1 MRSMAKAYTSTYIR
15 RQRIGRDP
23 KPFDPQAVEFRLFL
37 MIHLSNINHAYGKQV
52 LFEDLSFSINKGER
66 VGLVGRNGHGKSTL
80 IAMMMGDAEPDSGTI
95 TKPKGYK
102 IGHLSQHLKFTKPSV
117 LEECS
122 LGLPEGE
129 EYNTWMVEAVL
140 FGLGFKEEDMER
152 SPEEFSGGYQ
162 IRMNLAKL
170 LVSQPDMLMLDEPN
184 NYLDIVT
191 IRWLEEFL
199 RQWEGEIV
207 LITHDRGFM
216 DSVVTHTVAIHRQ
229 KAIKVQGD
237 TDKLYSQINQ
247 AEEIYEKTRLNE
259 EKKRKQEEVFI
270 AKFKAKASF
279 ASRAQSRVKK
289 LEKQGEM
296 KKLDKIEDLELY
308 FNSASFAAKEMLSV
322 EDMNFSYSD
331 KPPYL
336 IQDFSLSIEPG
347 DRICIIGKN
356 GKGKSTL
363 LKLLA
368 GELTPT
374 SGKLSKHPA
383 LLEGYFGQ
391 TNKLNLNENNTV
403 SDEIRSADPN
413 CTEAKAR
420 TISGGLMFSGELALK
435 KVKVLSGGEKSR
447 VLLGKILVAPANIL
461 YLDEPTNHLDMQS
474 CDALIE
480 AVDNFDGSVVMVT
493 HDESHIR
500 AVADKLIVFDNDEV
514 FLYRGTYDEFLADR
528 GWSNEK

>member
-1 MRSMAKAYTSTYIR
+1 
-15 RQRIGRDP
+15 
-23 KPFDPQAVEFRLFL
+23 
-37 MIHLSNINHAYGKQV
+37 MIHLSNISHSFGKQN
-52 LFEDLSFSINKGER
+52 LFDELSFSINRGEK

-80 IAMMMGDAEPDSGTI
+80 ISMIMGDQEPDSGTI
-95 TKPKGYK
+95 TRPKGYK
-102 IGHLSQHLKFTKPSV
+102 IGHLNQHLKFTKPTV

-129 EYNTWMVEAVL
+129 EYNTWLVEKVL
-140 FGLGFKEEDMER
+140 FGLGFVEADMDR
-152 SPEEFSGGYQ
+152 DPQEFSGGYQ

-170 LVSQPDMLMLDEPN
+170 LVSAPDMLMLDEPN

-199 RQWEGEIV
+199 REWEGEIV

-216 DSVVTHTVAIHRQ
+216 DSIVTHTVSIHRS

-237 TDKLYSQINQ
+237 TDKLYEQINQ
-247 AEEIYEKTRLNE
+247 SEEIYEKTRLNE

-296 KKLDKIEDLELY
+296 KKLEKIEDLELY
-308 FNSASFAAKEMLSV
+308 FNSATFSAKEM
-322 EDMNFSYSD
+322 MNCENISFSYSG
-331 KPPYL
+331 KEPFL
-336 IQDFSLSIEPG
+336 IEDFSLSIGPN

-363 LKLLA
+363 LKLMA
-368 GELTPT
+368 GELQAN
-374 SGKLSKHPA
+374 SGKVNKHPS

-391 TNKLNLNENNTV
+391 TNKINLNDNNTV
-403 SDEIRSADPN
+403 AEEIKSADPS

-420 TISGGLMFSGELALK
+420 TIAGGLMFSDELALK

-447 VLLGKILVAPANIL
+447 VLLGKILVSPSHIL

-480 AVDNFDGSVVMVT
+480 AIDNFDGSVIMVT

-500 AVADKLIVFDNDEV
+500 AVANKLIIFDNDTISIYPGGYDD
-514 FLYRGTYDEFLADR
+514 FLSDI
-528 GWSNEK
+528 GWSDESK

>member
-1 MRSMAKAYTSTYIR
+1 
-15 RQRIGRDP
+15 
-23 KPFDPQAVEFRLFL
+23 
-37 MIHLSNINHAYGKQV
+37 MIHLSNVQHSFGKQT
-52 LFEDLSFSINKGER
+52 LFEDLSFSINRGEK

-80 IAMMMGDAEPDSGTI
+80 ISMIMGDQSPDSGTI
-95 TKPKGYK
+95 TRPKGYK
-102 IGHLSQHLKFTKPSV
+102 IGHLNQHLKFSQPTV

-129 EYNTWMVEAVL
+129 EYNTWLVEKVL
-140 FGLGFKEEDMER
+140 FGLGFRETDMER
-152 SPEEFSGGYQ
+152 NPSEFSGGFQ

-170 LVSQPDMLMLDEPN
+170 LVSSPDMLMLDEPN

-191 IRWLEEFL
+191 IRWLEKFL
-199 RQWEGEIV
+199 QEWEGEIV

-216 DSVVTHTVAIHRQ
+216 DTIVTHTVAIHR
-229 KAIKVQGD
+229 KRAIKVAGD
-237 TDKLYSQINQ
+237 TDKLYSQIQ
-247 AEEIYEKTRLNE
+247 QSEEIYEKTRLNE
-259 EKKRKQEEVFI
+259 AKKRKQEEIFI

-296 KKLDKIEDLELY
+296 KQLEKIEDLELY
-308 FNSASFAAKEMLSV
+308 FNSAGFSAKEMLAC
-322 EDMNFSYSD
+322 EEINFSYSPESPKLID
-331 KPPYL
+331 K
-336 IQDFSLSIEPG
+336 FSLSIG
-347 DRICIIGKN
+347 SQDRICIIGKN

-374 SGKLSKHPA
+374 EGKVSKHPS
-383 LLEGYFGQ
+383 LKEGYFGQ
-391 TNKLNLNENNTV
+391 TNKLNLNEENTV
-403 SDEIRSADPN
+403 VEEIKSADPH

-420 TISGGLMFSGELALK
+420 TIAGGLMFSDDLALK
-435 KVKVLSGGEKSR
+435 KIKVLSGGEKSR
-447 VLLGKILVAPANIL
+447 VLLGKILVSPANIL

-474 CDALIE
+474 CDALLD

-500 AVADKLIVFDNDEV
+500 AVATKLVVFDSDKI
-514 FLYRGTYDEFLADR
+514 FIYPGGYDEFLEDI
-528 GWSNEK
+528 GWSDEVE